1 MWIES
6 VVRGS
11 RVQLYE
17 YFKPGLTQIVLATG
31 KPTCPRLVPFTSLS
45 PYPFSNPPY
54 FPYALVFLSPFPP
67 HPSLCYRR
75 ACVFPRPRRRF
86 SLFSHLSRRS
96 TPLSLSSPVVNAV
109 SVFRVAYIHIYLL
122 QLLSYPSFPL
132 CSVALERQP
141 RSIRFQETWKNEFGE
156 RDSSISVSTRGA
168 PWASVNE
175 WDIVNGIDDQNG
187 TIIAV
192 AIIRPRSS
200 INNTPSPPLYNHESW
215 YL

>member
-1 MWIES
+1 MWIEP
-6 VVRGS
+6 VIRGS

-75 ACVFPRPRRRF
+75 ARVFPRPRRRF
-86 SLFSHLSRRS
+86 SSFSHLSRRS

-109 SVFRVAYIHIYLL
+109 SVVSGRLYTYISPPAS
-122 QLLSYPSFPL
+122 QLSVFSPLFGGAGTPAPIDSFPGNMKERVRRTWFIDF
-132 CSVALERQP
+132 CFDERSTVSV
-141 RSIRFQETWKNEFGE
+141 GE
-156 RDSSISVSTRGA
+156 RMGYRKRYRRSEWNNYRGRNY
-168 PWASVNE
+168 PTTLL
-175 WDIVNGIDDQNG
+175 D
-187 TIIAV
+187 
-192 AIIRPRSS
+192 
-200 INNTPSPPLYNHESW
+200 
-215 YL
+215 

>member
-1 MWIES
+1 MNIL
-6 VVRGS
+6 S
-11 RVQLYE
+11 R
-17 YFKPGLTQIVLATG
+17 AW
-31 KPTCPRLVPFTSLS
+31 PRLSSQQENQP
-45 PYPFSNPPY
+45 
-54 FPYALVFLSPFPP
+54 ALGSFLSPLFHLIPSRIRHISPMLSSSFLLSLPPIPLLPPCTRFPTSSSP
-67 HPSLCYRR
+67 VLPSFLIYRVGQLLSLFLHPSL
-75 ACVFPRPRRRF
+75 
-86 SLFSHLSRRS
+86 
-96 TPLSLSSPVVNAV
+96 TLSLS
-109 SVFRVAYIHIYLL
+109 FRVAYIHIYLL

-192 AIIRPRSS
+192 AIIRPRL
-200 INNTPSPPLYNHESW
+200 ITL
-215 YL
+215 LD

>member
-1 MWIES
+1 MWIEP

-67 HPSLCYRR
+67 HPLLPPCTRFPTSSSPVLPRFLIYR
-75 ACVFPRPRRRF
+75 VGQLL
-86 SLFSHLSRRS
+86 SLFLHPSL
-96 TPLSLSSPVVNAV
+96 TLSLS
-109 SVFRVAYIHIYLL
+109 FRVAYIHIYLL

-132 CSVALERQP
+132 CSVALEHQP

-200 INNTPSPPLYNHESW
+200 INNTSSPPLYNHESW

>member
-1 MWIES
+1 MNIL
-6 VVRGS
+6 S
-11 RVQLYE
+11 R
-17 YFKPGLTQIVLATG
+17 AW
-31 KPTCPRLVPFTSLS
+31 PRLSSQQENQP
-45 PYPFSNPPY
+45 
-54 FPYALVFLSPFPP
+54 ALGSFLSPLFHLIPSRIRHISP
-67 HPSLCYRR
+67 MLSSSFLLFLPTHPFVT
-75 ACVFPRPRRRF
+75 AVHAF
-86 SLFSHLSRRS
+86 SHVLVAGSSSFSHLSRRS

>member
-1 MWIES
+1 MWIEP

-75 ACVFPRPRRRF
+75 ARVFPRPRRRF
-86 SLFSHLSRRS
+86 FLVFSFIASVNSSLFLHPSL
-96 TPLSLSSPVVNAV
+96 TLSLS
-109 SVFRVAYIHIYLL
+109 FRVAYIHIYLL

-132 CSVALERQP
+132 CSVALERQS

>member
-1 MWIES
+1 MWIEP

-75 ACVFPRPRRRF
+75 AF
-86 SLFSHLSRRS
+86 SHVLVAGSSSFSHLSRRS
-96 TPLSLSSPVVNAV
+96 TPLSLFLHPSLTLSL
-109 SVFRVAYIHIYLL
+109 SFRVAYIHIYLL

-200 INNTPSPPLYNHESW
+200 INNTPSPPLYNESW